1 MIYVQYKLD
10 KSAYAG
16 FVRFLELKNDEQFK
30 KGKIPAGNAGEI
42 CVRDLHFEYEEKT
55 VLDEVALR
63 SQKDKKLP
71 WSVRAVRES
80 RH

>member
-16 FVRFLELKNDEQFK
+16 VVRFLELKNDEQFK

-55 VLDEVALR
+55 V
-63 SQKDKKLP
+63 
-71 WSVRAVRES
+71 SVSKEPTVTMCVTEDL
-80 RH
+80 

>member
-42 CVRDLHFEYEEKT
+42 CVRDLHFEYKKR
-55 VLDEVALR
+55 R
-63 SQKDKKLP
+63 S
-71 WSVRAVRES
+71 
-80 RH
+80 